1 MREAGVAIILRFGK
15 GVECLFIKRRV
26 SPGDPWSGHI
36 AFPGGRRKPVDI
48 NILGTIY
55 REVMEEVGIDLRS
68 VGELIY
74 ILPPAYPGNEP
85 ELRVYPYVFNLTVP
99 VDVKLGSEAEKFYWV
114 DLDALTKESVPV
126 STSLGLRVVE
136 AYTFIKDGEK
146 VIVWGMTKRIL
157 DNFFLH
163 KEKIMSSI

>member
-15 GVECLFIKRRV
+15 DVECLFIKRRV
-26 SPGDPWSGHI
+26 SADDPWSGHI
-36 AFPGGRRKPVDI
+36 AFPGGRKKPVDI
-48 NILGTIY
+48 NILDTIY
-55 REVMEEVGIDLRS
+55 REVMEEVGIDLRL

-74 ILPPAYPGNEP
+74 MLPLAYPGNEP
-85 ELRVYPYVFNLTVP
+85 QLRVYPYVFRLTAP
-99 VDVKLGSEAEKFYWV
+99 VNVKLGSEAEKFYWV
-114 DLDALTKESVPV
+114 DLNALAKESVPV